1 MSAPIRC
8 LIADDEPL
16 AREAVRAL
24 AAAEPRLVLAG
35 ESPDGPTAVRDIER
49 LRPDLVFLDVQMPEI
64 DGFAVLR
71 EIAAKDLPLPVTIFV
86 TAYDTYALRAF
97 EAHALDYL
105 LKPIREGRFRSAVAV
120 AASRIDADRGAS
132 VAGRLADFLTGDR
145 LTPRPARLA
154 VREKGRILF
163 VPLDEVEWIESEGN
177 YVRLHR
183 GKDTHLLRETMAAIE
198 AKLDPARFMRI
209 HRQAIV
215 NVERIR
221 DLRPW
226 FTGEYIVRMQSG
238 RELTLTRS
246 YRDNLRLLLGKS

>member
-1 MSAPIRC
+1 MS
-8 LIADDEPL
+8 E
-16 AREAVRAL
+16 V
-24 AAAEPRLVLAG
+24 
-35 ESPDGPTAVRDIER
+35 
-49 LRPDLVFLDVQMPEI
+49 

-71 EIAAKDLPLPVTIFV
+71 QIAAKDLPLPVIIFV

-105 LKPIREGRFRSAVAV
+105 LKPIREPRFRSAVSL
-120 AASRIDADRGAS
+120 AASRIDADRGAG
-132 VAGRLADFLTGDR
+132 VAGRLADFLARDHLARQT
-145 LTPRPARLA
+145 ARLA

-163 VPLDEVEWIESEGN
+163 VPLDGVESIESERN
-177 YVRLHR
+177 YVRLHC
-183 GKDTHLLRETMAAIE
+183 GKDSHLLRETMAAIE

-215 NVERIR
+215 NVERIH

-246 YRDNLRLLLGKS
+246 YRDNLRRLIGKS

>member
-1 MSAPIRC
+1 
-8 LIADDEPL
+8 
-16 AREAVRAL
+16 
-24 AAAEPRLVLAG
+24 
-35 ESPDGPTAVRDIER
+35 
-49 LRPDLVFLDVQMPEI
+49 
-64 DGFAVLR
+64 
-71 EIAAKDLPLPVTIFV
+71 
-86 TAYDTYALRAF
+86 
-97 EAHALDYL
+97 
-105 LKPIREGRFRSAVAV
+105 
-120 AASRIDADRGAS
+120 
-132 VAGRLADFLTGDR
+132 
-145 LTPRPARLA
+145 
-154 VREKGRILF
+154 
-163 VPLDEVEWIESEGN
+163 LDEVEWIESEGN

-198 AKLDPARFMRI
+198 AKLDPDRFMRI